1 MGLRRSTIAAPIWT
15 SAAREIRAS
24 SGALHKAIE
33 NNFLQAT
40 PDCHALLAGER
51 TTFRCWDRQSA
62 SRTDSSS
69 GEIDKKGAPYPR
81 TPMKVDPAK
90 LSLSNFIAGETSD
103 PLAAPPSFTHWM
115 RAGAFAA
122 ELYEPELLAT
132 ADARTTISYNG
143 KPRSV
148 INLCSYNY
156 LGLANRPEVIAAA
169 HEALKTYG
177 LGACGSPMLS
187 GMTNL
192 HRELERRVATFLGRE
207 DAMLF
212 NSGFGGALGTISG
225 LLRKTDVA
233 ILDNR
238 SHLSLRDGA
247 LLARCRAE
255 KFEHND
261 AGSLEAALQRH
272 RGRRQLV
279 IVEGIYSMD
288 GDFGNL
294 KELIEVAELHG
305 ARVFVDEAH
314 SMLACGNH
322 GRGAA
327 EMFGVEDRIPLI
339 YGTFSKAFG
348 ALGGFV
354 AGSRETVQYLRFYAH
369 PYVYSCAL
377 PAVVVAA
384 ILKALDIGTSEWN
397 LQKQLWENAEYF
409 HKQLRG
415 LGIDTGRSTTY
426 IMPIVIGDRE
436 RMYRLGH
443 QLRRR
448 GLWVAPVDYPAVPQN
463 KICFRACV
471 TANHTRADLD
481 EALNIL
487 SDVLSADSK
496 VKAAAFRLRCKVSEL
511 SLRMTS

>member
-1 MGLRRSTIAAPIWT
+1 MYGLM
-15 SAAREIRAS
+15 
-24 SGALHKAIE
+24 
-33 NNFLQAT
+33 NQ
-40 PDCHALLAGER
+40 
-51 TTFRCWDRQSA
+51 
-62 SRTDSSS
+62 
-69 GEIDKKGAPYPR
+69 
-81 TPMKVDPAK
+81 DPAK
-90 LSLSNFIAGETSD
+90 LSLSNFLAGESND
-103 PLAAPPSFTHWM
+103 PLQAPASFTNWM
-115 RAGAFAA
+115 RVGAWAV
-122 ELYEPELLAT
+122 ELYEPELLAS
-132 ADARTTISYNG
+132 ADARTVINYGG

-156 LGLANRPEVIAAA
+156 LGLANHPEVLVAA
-169 HEALKTYG
+169 HEALRTHG

-187 GMTNL
+187 GMTDL
-192 HRELERRVATFLGRE
+192 HRELERRVAKFLGRE

-233 ILDNR
+233 LLDNR

-247 LLARCRAE
+247 VLSRCRTE

-261 AGSLEAALQRH
+261 PASLDTALSRQG
-272 RGRRQLV
+272 GRRQLV

-294 KELIEVAELHG
+294 PELLAVAQSHG
-305 ARVFVDEAH
+305 ASVFIDEAH
-314 SMLACGNH
+314 SMLACGEH

-327 EMFGVEDRIPLI
+327 EKFGVEEHVPLV

-354 AGSRETVQYLRFYAH
+354 AGSRETLQYLRFYAH

-377 PAVVVAA
+377 PPVVIAA
-384 ILKALDIGTSEWN
+384 ILKALELGTEQPE
-397 LQKQLWENAEYF
+397 LRTQLWENADYF
-409 HKQLRG
+409 HAQLRSLG
-415 LGIDTGRSTTY
+415 LDAGASTTY
-426 IMPIVIGDRE
+426 VIPIVIGDRE

-443 QLRRR
+443 ELRRR
-448 GLWVAPVDYPAVPQN
+448 GLWVAPVDYPAVPQH

-471 TANHTRADLD
+471 TAKHTRADLD

-487 SDVLSADSK
+487 ADTLVPAALQKQSA
-496 VKAAAFRLRCKVSEL
+496 
-511 SLRMTS
+511 

>member
-1 MGLRRSTIAAPIWT
+1 MN
-15 SAAREIRAS
+15 E
-24 SGALHKAIE
+24 
-33 NNFLQAT
+33 
-40 PDCHALLAGER
+40 
-51 TTFRCWDRQSA
+51 
-62 SRTDSSS
+62 
-69 GEIDKKGAPYPR
+69 
-81 TPMKVDPAK
+81 DPAK
-90 LSLSNFIAGETSD
+90 LSLSNFLAGESDD
-103 PLAAPPSFTHWM
+103 PLQAPATFTNWI
-115 RAGAFAA
+115 RLGAWAV

-132 ADARTTISYNG
+132 ADARTVINYGG
-143 KPRSV
+143 KPRPV

-156 LGLANRPEVIAAA
+156 LGLANHPEVLVAA
-169 HEALKTYG
+169 HEALRTHG

-187 GMTNL
+187 GMTDL
-192 HRELERRVATFLGRE
+192 HRELERRVARFLGRE

-225 LLRKTDVA
+225 LLRKSYVA

-247 LLARCRAE
+247 VLSRCRTE

-261 AGSLEAALQRH
+261 AASLDAALSRQK
-272 RGRRQLV
+272 GRRQLV

-294 KELIEVAELHG
+294 EELLAVAESHD
-305 ARVFVDEAH
+305 ASVFIDEAH
-314 SMLACGNH
+314 SMLACGEH

-327 EMFGVEDRIPLI
+327 EKFGVEERVPLV

-354 AGSRETVQYLRFYAH
+354 AGSKETLQYLRFYAH

-377 PAVVVAA
+377 PAVVIAA
-384 ILKALDIGTSEWN
+384 ILKALELGTGQPE
-397 LQKQLWENAEYF
+397 LRAQLWENADYF
-409 HKQLRG
+409 HAQLRELG
-415 LGIDTGRSTTY
+415 LDTGASTTY
-426 IMPIVIGDRE
+426 VMPIVIGDRE

-463 KICFRACV
+463 RICFRACV
-471 TANHTRADLD
+471 TAKHTRADLD

-487 SDVLSADSK
+487 ADTL
-496 VKAAAFRLRCKVSEL
+496 VPAAVQTA
-511 SLRMTS
+511 